1 MNCFRIPLWLAA
13 FGLSPVIVSVQAQVN
28 WRQTDSVRIGQNLTR
43 IEVSSTRR
51 IRVIA
56 TGKDGQ
62 PLTSPDMSPESL
74 KTWTAS
80 VQTEL
85 VSPKGMGYEFENTLE
100 IQPARKGS
108 DSVGYVITVADSTG
122 NTRATFATAS
132 QTRALVVALSRAVYR
147 LPLLRDEE
155 LAQTGGLPSDS
166 GRAECDRVRDSVL
179 DRVPPENWPNARASN
194 REVLRFRPP
203 FDAVVDVPIT
213 ASMTVLPNGVLDST
227 SFRITGTADP
237 HYERTARDFLLNM
250 KWIPARVGDCPVVS
264 RASLLLT
271 RRQR

>member
-1 MNCFRIPLWLAA
+1 MISFKLPLCLAA
-13 FGLSPVIVSVQAQVN
+13 FGLSPVIVSAQAQVN
-28 WRQTDSVRIGQNLTR
+28 WRQADSVRIGQNLTR

-51 IRVIA
+51 MRVI
-56 TGKDGQ
+56 TTNNQGQ
-62 PLTSPDMSPESL
+62 SLTSADMSPEAL

-85 VSPKGMGYEFENTLE
+85 ASPRGLGYEFENTLE
-100 IQPARKGS
+100 VQPARKGA
-108 DSVGYVITVADSTG
+108 DSVGYVITVADSLG
-122 NTRATFATAS
+122 NTHATFATAS

-147 LPLLRDEE
+147 LPLLQDEE
-155 LAQTGGLPSDS
+155 LAQTGALPSDS
-166 GRAECDRVRDSVL
+166 RRAECDRVQDSVFT
-179 DRVPPENWPNARASN
+179 RVHPDKWPIARASN
-194 REVLRFRPP
+194 REVFRFRAP

-213 ASMTVLPNGVLDST
+213 ASMIVLPNGVLDST

-237 HYERTARDFLLNM
+237 HYEKTARDFLLKM

-271 RRQR
+271 RRQP